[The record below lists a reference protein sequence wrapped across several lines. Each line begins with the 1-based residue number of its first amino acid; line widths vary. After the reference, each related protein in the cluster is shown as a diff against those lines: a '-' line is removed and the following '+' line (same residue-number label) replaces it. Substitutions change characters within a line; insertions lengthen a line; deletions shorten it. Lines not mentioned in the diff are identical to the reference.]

1 MARNLIVYDGFE
13 IPTEFGYRKIIGKHY
28 DNFAVDDYA
37 VDEDGNE
44 QKIGEA
50 ILTHREIKNAMH
62 EATGESY
69 DLCLY
74 NWDRTDDEETE
85 EE

>member
-1 MARNLIVYDGFE
+1 MSNLIIHDGDI

-28 DNFAVDDYA
+28 EDFAVDDFE

-44 QKIGEA
+44 RKVGEA
-50 ILTHREIKNAMH
+50 ILTRREIKAAMH
-62 EATGESY
+62 DATGESY

-74 NWDRTDDEETE
+74 QW
-85 EE
+85 